1 MSPFGVGDAGQKDK
15 KKPEPGTNMTDS
27 ISFQAPQPLG
37 VGAIISESFSI
48 LGRNFISVVL
58 LALVPTFLGLAISG
72 VLIGWGLTLG
82 TGPVNPEDVSIPKTI
97 LSVVIQIALSGV
109 TTGLLIQLAYDAKLS
124 KPITPMAYVG
134 PALAVVVPL
143 TALSFVAGLAAG
155 IAAIALLVPGLWVY
169 AVFSVMPAAVIIE
182 KVGFGGLGR
191 SVALTKE
198 YRWPIVGAV
207 ILMGIC
213 NFVIQL
219 VAGFVIGLVAGATGL
234 VGALIIMALLS
245 AVTYGLGSILVA
257 LIYARLRE
265 IKEGTSVRDIA
276 AVFD

>member
-1 MSPFGVGDAGQKDK
+1 LKHK
-15 KKPEPGTNMTDS
+15 TKGTGTIMTDS
-27 ISFQAPQPLG
+27 SSFQAPQPLG
-37 VGAIISESFSI
+37 VGNIISESFSI
-48 LGRNFISVVL
+48 LGRNFLSVVL

-72 VLIGWGLTLG
+72 VLMGWGVTLG
-82 TGPVNPEDVSIPKTI
+82 VGTVNPEDISIPMVI
-97 LSVVIQIALSGV
+97 LSTVIQIALAGV
-109 TTGLLIQLAYDAKLS
+109 TTGLLIQLAYDSKLS
-124 KPITPMAYVG
+124 KPITPMAYVA

-143 TALSFVAGLAAG
+143 TLLSFVAGLAAG
-155 IAAIALLVPGLWVY
+155 IAAIALVIPGLWVY

-191 SVALTKE
+191 SVELTRE

-219 VAGFVIGLVAGATGL
+219 VAGFIIGLVAGATGV

-265 IKEGTSVRDIA
+265 IKEGASVRDIA

>member
-1 MSPFGVGDAGQKDK
+1 
-15 KKPEPGTNMTDS
+15 MTDS
-27 ISFQAPQPLG
+27 TTFQAPQPLG
-37 VGAIISESFSI
+37 VGSIISESFSI
-48 LGRNFISVVL
+48 LGRN
-58 LALVPTFLGLAISG
+58 
-72 VLIGWGLTLG
+72 
-82 TGPVNPEDVSIPKTI
+82 I
-97 LSVVIQIALSGV
+97 LSVVVLALGPTLLGLVISGLLVGWGVTLGAGSVSPGDISIPMVILSAVIQIALAGV
-109 TTGLLIQLAYDAKLS
+109 TTGLLIQLAYDAKLG
-124 KPITPMAYVG
+124 KPVTPMAYIA
-134 PALAVVVPL
+134 PALAVIVPL
-143 TALSFVAGLAAG
+143 TVLSFVAGLAAG
-155 IAAIALLVPGLWVY
+155 IATLALIIPGLWVY

-191 SVALTKE
+191 SVELTRE

-219 VAGFVIGLVAGATGL
+219 VAGFVIGLIAGSTGI
-234 VGALIIMALLS
+234 VGALIVMGLLS